1 MSIGYPKRLPS
12 KGGVFI
18 IKTIFIKI
26 LCTEKK
32 RPAKCESLFLIC
44 VGTALSF
51 QAVAR
56 QVFSTLMSLT
66 SVFGMGTGG
75 SSSPLAPTIYLQ
87 GCKLLLEV
95 CPLELCSNV
104 FVPSKSNNENVL
116 CKGPSNTWSS
126 PRPISTA
133 KLNAS
138 RHLHLQPI
146 NLVVFKGSYLVN
158 PVGYLIS
165 GAASCLDAFSVYP
178 FRT

>member
-1 MSIGYPKRLPS
+1 MVSKGKAFGCYVDRLPKTPPFKGRRFHYQDNLYQNFMHS
-12 KGGVFI
+12 K
-18 IKTIFIKI
+18 KAT
-26 LCTEKK
+26 
-32 RPAKCESLFLIC
+32 RKCESLFLIC
-44 VGTALSF
+44 VGTALSS

-75 SSSPLAPTIYLQ
+75 SSSPLAPTIY
-87 GCKLLLEV
+87 
-95 CPLELCSNV
+95 
-104 FVPSKSNNENVL
+104 FRVL
-116 CKGPSNTWSS
+116 YPQNRTMKTCFCKGPSNTWSS

>member
-1 MSIGYPKRLPS
+1 MAVMSIGYPKRLPS

-26 LCTEKK
+26 LCTAKK

-44 VGTALSF
+44 VGTALSS

-75 SSSPLAPTIYLQ
+75 SSSPLAPTIY
-87 GCKLLLEV
+87 
-95 CPLELCSNV
+95 
-104 FVPSKSNNENVL
+104 FRVL
-116 CKGPSNTWSS
+116 YPQNRTMKTCFCKGPSNTWSS

>member
-26 LCTEKK
+26 LCTAKK
-32 RPAKCESLFLIC
+32 RPANASRFFWIC
-44 VGTALSF
+44 VGTALSS

-95 CPLELCSNV
+95 CPLELCSND
-104 FVPSKSNNENVL
+104 FVPSKSNNENKL
-116 CKGPSNTWSS
+116 CKDHPTLGQALDRLVLPSSMPHDTYTCSL
-126 PRPISTA
+126 ST
-133 KLNAS
+133 L
-138 RHLHLQPI
+138 
-146 NLVVFKGSYLVN
+146 
-158 PVGYLIS
+158 
-165 GAASCLDAFSVYP
+165 
-178 FRT
+178 